1 MFRYRIA
8 EPGTADLESWHRLR
22 TDLYL
27 ESGLIGPDDID
38 LARGIFIDRYDD
50 YSVHLLAAN
59 DDGLDIGCWRMITPG
74 PGQTLPVT
82 DLFGIEV
89 RPKAWE
95 SSGSAILPRY
105 RKTPVSLGFYRAL
118 FTLAEERGFENMY
131 GIVEQAFLDAAVRFG
146 LPIEVISEPKFVFN
160 ADNVA
165 TLITRSAMVDAIE
178 ATGEDAPGFSAY
190 FRKPFDWT
198 LAVEDLAPPPADA
211 AG

>member
-8 EPGTADLESWHRLR
+8 EPGSADLTSWHRLR
-22 TDLYL
+22 TDLYV
-27 ESGLIGPDDID
+27 ESGLITRDEID
-38 LARGIFIDRYDD
+38 PASGAFLDQYDD

-59 DDGLDIGCWRMITPG
+59 DDGVDIGCWRMITPG
-74 PGQTLPVT
+74 PGQTLPVA

-89 RPKAWE
+89 RPNAWE
-95 SSGSAILPRY
+95 SSGSAILPAY
-105 RKTPVSLGFYRAL
+105 RKSTVSLGFYRAL

-131 GIVEQAFLDAAVRFG
+131 GIVEQPFLAAARRLG
-146 LPIEVISEPKFVFN
+146 LPIEVVSEPRLVYN
-160 ADNVA
+160 TENVA

-178 ATGEDAPGFSAY
+178 SAADDAPAMAY

-198 LAVEDLAPPPADA
+198 LAVDDLAPPPVEA